1 MPPRWDGPSLGG
13 RYRVSVR
20 GLPGRSWVAKPEC
33 RGAAQAQV
41 GRAASRKKRHF
52 EFVISSSGAAE
63 PDQETR
69 DRSSCI
75 GSVDNVLADRRALA
89 LETVPQEPRTAPA
102 TTRESDEARSRTR
115 ARSRLR
121 SSIVN
126 TAIILNEGA
135 VALLEEGADPV
146 QLMLDIELQA
156 SSIWFHRD
164 PR

>member
-1 MPPRWDGPSLGG
+1 
-13 RYRVSVR
+13 
-20 GLPGRSWVAKPEC
+20 VAKPEC